1 MTDCPDVLG
10 PPSEPPRPASRRRPG
25 GPGGLGLSVVWR
37 SMVRVISQGEMPSA
51 SAGVGAL
58 TCPCR

>member
-1 MTDCPDVLG
+1 MTDCPDVLE

-25 GPGGLGLSVVWR
+25 GLGLSVAWR
-37 SMVRVISQGEMPSA
+37 SMVRVIAQGEIASA